1 MAGKLVLG
9 MQEKNWIQIGD
20 SIVTLEEIRGNRI
33 RVSIQAPKDVLVLR
47 DRVVEK
53 ASKSNG
59 QAKVRRVQ
67 PGHK

>member
-20 SIVTLEEIRGNRI
+20 SIVTLEEIRGNQI
-33 RVSIQAPKDVLVLR
+33 RVSIQAPKDVIVLR

-53 ASKSNG
+53 VSNGNG

-67 PGHK
+67 SGNK

>member
-20 SIVTLEEIRGNRI
+20 SIVTLEEIRGNQI
-33 RVSIQAPKDVLVLR
+33 RVSIQAPKDVIVLR

-53 ASKSNG
+53 VSKGNG

-67 PGHK
+67 SDNK